1 MRAVTNS
8 GRVCGMLR
16 PMEPVAP
23 RSFPPAQAGGTLIAL
38 TMVVI
43 GAGTLVGWAAGS
55 AKVGLV
61 AGVVLGVPAGIAGV
75 YYRYRGY
82 FS

>member
-1 MRAVTNS
+1 MHAVTNS
-8 GRVCGMLR
+8 GRLCGMLR

-23 RSFPPAQAGGTLIAL
+23 RSFPPAQAGATLIAL
-38 TMVVI
+38 TLVVI
-43 GAGTLVGWAAGS
+43 AAATLVGWIAGS
-55 AKVGLV
+55 AKAGLI
-61 AGVVLGVPAGIAGV
+61 AGVVLGVPTGIAGV

>member
-1 MRAVTNS
+1 
-8 GRVCGMLR
+8 MLR

-23 RSFPPAQAGGTLIAL
+23 RSFPPAQAGATLIVL
-38 TMVVI
+38 TLVVI

-55 AKVGLV
+55 PKTGLI

>member
-1 MRAVTNS
+1 
-8 GRVCGMLR
+8 MLR

-23 RSFPPAQAGGTLIAL
+23 RSFPPAQAGATLIVLTAL
-38 TMVVI
+38 VI
-43 GAGTLVGWAAGS
+43 AGATLVGWLAGS
-55 AKVGLV
+55 AKNGLI